1 MPRILT
7 LRLKHRWWQEI
18 QSGRKT
24 VELRLRTEY
33 WHKRLVGQQYDE
45 IHLWPGYPPK
55 TATHLLLRRKWT
67 GVVERTITHEE
78 FGPSPVDVFEIDVS
92 GEIDAAR

>member
-7 LRLKHRWWQEI
+7 LRLKHRWWEEI

-33 WHKRLVGQQYDE
+33 WQKRLVGQQYDE
-45 IHLWPGYPPK
+45 IHIWCGYPAK

-67 GVVERTITHEE
+67 GVVEKTITHEE

-92 GEIDAAR
+92 GELHAAE

>member
-7 LRLKHRWWQEI
+7 LRLKRRWWEEI

-33 WHKRLVGQQYDE
+33 WQKRLVGQQYDE
-45 IHLWPGYPPK
+45 IHLWSGYPPK
-55 TATHLLLRRKWT
+55 TETHLLLRRKWT
-67 GVVERTITHEE
+67 GVVKKTITHEE
-78 FGPSPVDVFEIDVS
+78 FGASPVDVFEIDVS
-92 GEIDAAR
+92 GVF